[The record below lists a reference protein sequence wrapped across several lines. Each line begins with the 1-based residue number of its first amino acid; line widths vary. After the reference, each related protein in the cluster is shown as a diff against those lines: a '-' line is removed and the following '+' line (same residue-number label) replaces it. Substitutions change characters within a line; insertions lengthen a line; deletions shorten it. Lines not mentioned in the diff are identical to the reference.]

1 LSLFGGITRKDSSL
15 HSSTISNSLIRVDAL
30 VRLLSIKEVR
40 YKFDDTGNASRA
52 ADKDDLM
59 HLTLVNLGVVKDL
72 FNWFESTTEEVLAEL
87 LETGTSERGIE
98 INTLIERVNLN
109 GSLGSGR
116 EGTLGPLA
124 SGTETTNSTRVTRQ
138 IYSIAEY
145 YNK

>member
-1 LSLFGGITRKDSSL
+1 MSLFGGITRKNSSL

-30 VRLLSIKEVR
+30 VGFLSIEEVR
-40 YKFDDTGNASRA
+40 DKFNDTGDASRA
-52 ADKDDLM
+52 ANKDDLM
-59 HLTLVNLGVVKDL
+59 HLALIDLGVVKDL

-87 LETGTSERGIE
+87 LETGTSKRSIE
-98 INTLIERVNLN
+98 INTLIERVDLN

-116 EGTLGPLA
+116 EGALGPLT

-138 IYSIAEY
+138 IYSIAV